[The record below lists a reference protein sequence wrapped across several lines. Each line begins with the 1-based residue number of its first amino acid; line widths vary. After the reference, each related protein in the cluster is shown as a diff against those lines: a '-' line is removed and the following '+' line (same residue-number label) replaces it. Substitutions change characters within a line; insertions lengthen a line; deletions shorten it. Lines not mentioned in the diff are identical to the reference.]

1 LDRTNPQVGVRTLT
15 PFPKKKITVDEMREM
30 GVRDVLIYCRIIACR
45 WSCRLLVALEER
57 PA

>member
-30 GVRDVLIYCRIIACR
+30 GVRDVLIIACR